1 MIGQWFTATQLALG
15 ATPLPPPMKQAVTT
29 FYGATGKASMATTNS
44 ADAAWRRH
52 ARRKSALIPSPDVR
66 CPCCGVIVAQLPPLW
81 TIDPCQRCRR
91 PLTLVRMV
99 RRPKHYQLRNVID
112 MAGSIYGIVTML
124 LVLSFVLSE
133 MGPRTFAKA
142 VTILMFVIGS
152 LLLVDGT
159 LSLGTAID
167 RTWLTT
173 RHGHVARMLGLGKT
187 AAGAMAIGLVF
198 LGLRL

>member
-1 MIGQWFTATQLALG
+1 
-15 ATPLPPPMKQAVTT
+15 
-29 FYGATGKASMATTNS
+29 
-44 ADAAWRRH
+44 
-52 ARRKSALIPSPDVR
+52 
-66 CPCCGVIVAQLPPLW
+66 
-81 TIDPCQRCRR
+81 
-91 PLTLVRMV
+91 MV
-99 RRPKHYQLRNVID
+99 RRPRHYQLRNVID

-152 LLLVDGT
+152 LLMVDGT
-159 LSLGTAID
+159 LNLGTAID

-187 AAGAMAIGLVF
+187 VAGAMAIGLVF